1 MTRLVIQWE
10 PLNGGEIAF
19 AHFPE
24 PFPMSDSEYEAFEAV
39 FRAWES
45 RQWEGYGEI
54 RIDEQ
59 SSPAALV
66 AALQG
71 LGYEI
76 EHRGDIPPGIQPDTK

>member
-24 PFPMSDSEYEAFEAV
+24 PFPMSASEYAAFEAV
-39 FRAWES
+39 FTAWER
-45 RQWEGYGEI
+45 RQWQGYGEV

-76 EHRGDIPPGIQPDTK
+76 EHRGAIPPGILPE

>member
-10 PLNGGEIAF
+10 SLNGGEIAF

-24 PFPMSDSEYEAFEAV
+24 PFPMSESEYAAFEAV
-39 FRAWES
+39 FRVWES
-45 RQWEGYGEI
+45 RQWQGYGEV

-66 AALQG
+66 TALQG

-76 EHRGDIPPGIQPDTK
+76 EHQGEIPPGILPAHP